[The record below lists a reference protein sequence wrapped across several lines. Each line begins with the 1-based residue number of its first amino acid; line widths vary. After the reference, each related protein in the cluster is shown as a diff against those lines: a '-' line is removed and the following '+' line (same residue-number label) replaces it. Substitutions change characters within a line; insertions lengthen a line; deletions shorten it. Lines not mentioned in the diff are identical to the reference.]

1 MLNDMDKT
9 KVTIRLEIRQLD
21 TICRALSVSNW
32 PGAKELADQLAR
44 FLKRRKDEETLN
56 GLERIFGK
64 RW

>member
-1 MLNDMDKT
+1 MDDIDKT
-9 KVTIRLEIRQLD
+9 KVTIRLEIRQLE

-32 PGAKELADQLAR
+32 PGAKELADQITR
-44 FLKRRKDEETLN
+44 FLKSRKDEAVLN